1 MKLRAVD
8 TKGLFR
14 CRSTLWNSRQN
25 HVKQAKS
32 RGNFKSLQDIFYGQK
47 PLGSAE
53 NKESEG
59 CGVWKLRRVV
69 KTLQMCERFFGR

>member
-14 CRSTLWNSRQN
+14 CRPTLWNSRQN

-32 RGNFKSLQDIFYGQK
+32 RDNSKSLYDIFYGQK
-47 PLGSAE
+47 PLGSAV

-59 CGVWKLRRVV
+59 CGVWELWSVV
-69 KTLQMCERFFGR
+69 KT